1 VPCNDLGGHA
11 APIVVS
17 QEIGLGPLRINASQ
31 PTMIAYGSRIQE
43 EDPKVQAI
51 ARYWVGHAEDLPR
64 AGVRGRALL
73 PARQV
78 MEVRFQ
84 DFVTN
89 MKGTLNPVFEFA
101 DHPFAK
107 ETARAIDT
115 LLTDD
120 PVANTA
126 L

>member
-51 ARYWVGHAEDLPR
+51 ARYWVGHAEDL
-64 AGVRGRALL
+64 
-73 PARQV
+73 
-78 MEVRFQ
+78 
-84 DFVTN
+84 VTN